1 MNTDPMLRTKDEYAA
16 IVEHIS
22 VANSPVGIDAQL
34 THAIIITYLQ
44 QILAVGRDRGA
55 VGGWGLADGVS
66 RKRSV
71 RDVGKRRVFALISS
85 SGRELARR
93 PVYADV

>member
-1 MNTDPMLRTKDEYAA
+1 MNTDPMQRTKDEYGA

-44 QILAVGRDRGA
+44 QIV
-55 VGGWGLADGVS
+55 
-66 RKRSV
+66 
-71 RDVGKRRVFALISS
+71 
-85 SGRELARR
+85 ARLDKLEAR
-93 PVYADV
+93 LPK

>member
-1 MNTDPMLRTKDEYAA
+1 MQSDPMLRTKDEFSS

-44 QILAVGRDRGA
+44 QILARLDRVEA
-55 VGGWGLADGVS
+55 
-66 RKRSV
+66 SV
-71 RDVGKRRVFALISS
+71 AQIK
-85 SGRELARR
+85 
-93 PVYADV
+93 P

>member
-1 MNTDPMLRTKDEYAA
+1 MNTDPMLKTKDEYAA

-44 QILAVGRDRGA
+44 QIV
-55 VGGWGLADGVS
+55 
-66 RKRSV
+66 
-71 RDVGKRRVFALISS
+71 
-85 SGRELARR
+85 ARLDKIETQLQ
-93 PVYADV
+93 VK

>member
-1 MNTDPMLRTKDEYAA
+1 MNADPMLRTKDEYAA

-44 QILAVGRDRGA
+44 QIAARLERIEERLA
-55 VGGWGLADGVS
+55 
-66 RKRSV
+66 K
-71 RDVGKRRVFALISS
+71 
-85 SGRELARR
+85 
-93 PVYADV
+93 